1 MSKPPKILR
10 YDWSE
15 LTGLIGL
22 ESNELEELRLMFRNL
37 LTSNPNQ
44 HRSLL
49 QHFFEGQATYILLK
63 PTSDLAVSLYRLLK
77 QCDTIYLC
85 EVLAIRAPGVNY
97 SYDLDMSFGQFMQLV
112 ENSFIFRQR
121 PIPIIFGLRPTICL

>member
-63 PTSDLAVSLYRLLK
+63 PTSDLDVSLYRLLE
-77 QCDTIYLC
+77 QFNLMYLS
-85 EVLAIRAPGVNY
+85 EVIAIRAPVVNY
-97 SYDLDMSFGQFMQLV
+97 SCDLDMSFGQFMRLV
-112 ENSFIFRQR
+112 ESSFVFRQR
-121 PIPIIFGLRPTICL
+121 PIPVVSGLRPMICL